1 MSGPALSSR
10 SVIPPADLSRVS
22 FLSKSLRYLIFLTA
36 LTLIYVNLPFSL
48 MPVFVIDVLTE
59 ESYLFCT
66 SAE

>member
-1 MSGPALSSR
+1 MSGPSLASR
-10 SVIPPADLSRVS
+10 SVIPPADLS
-22 FLSKSLRYLIFLTA
+22 
-36 LTLIYVNLPFSL
+36 LIYVNLPFSL